1 MVPKEAVGPV
11 VGIIVIQGGETTRD
25 TKRWSN
31 RRAVEAVAPVDRV
44 VATGEV
50 EISNMGMGLG
60 ACGGEKE
67 EDQGPSVRVGFW
79 IGSSRGGN

>member
-1 MVPKEAVGPV
+1 V
-11 VGIIVIQGGETTRD
+11 VGITVIQGGETTRD

-50 EISNMGMGLG
+50 EVSGVGMGLADLVWMAIRVKRIG
-60 ACGGEKE
+60 ERAAC
-67 EDQGPSVRVGFW
+67 PRHPVWPNHSPRAW
-79 IGSSRGGN
+79 L